1 MFIVVSIII
10 TMYLPCQSMS
20 RIIES
25 SAVQFLV
32 IHCYISQSI
41 DNMYTKSYNNICYN
55 STQSSIML
63 IV

>member
-1 MFIVVSIII
+1 MFIVVSIIV
-10 TMYLPCQSMS
+10 TMYLPCQPISK
-20 RIIES
+20 IIEF
-25 SAVQFLV
+25 SAVQLLV
-32 IHCYISQSI
+32 IHCYLSQSI